1 MSDSAT
7 LRVGKIPYTNLFP
20 IFHALETR
28 FPLAGVRLVPG
39 HPAELNRMLREG
51 ALDLSPSSSI
61 EYALHPG
68 RYRLCPDL
76 SVASRE
82 KVMSVVLLSDLPLS
96 SLPDDPVAVTGRSD
110 TSAVLLEILLRE
122 SLGKRNR
129 LVRTSLPPDEALL
142 RHPAYLAIGDEAIR
156 ASLAGTARHVTD
168 LGAWWHRETGLPFVF
183 ALWIVSREAV
193 RDREA
198 QLRAFVR
205 TLLEAKETALAE
217 IRRQPDGVP
226 PGPEWIPPEFLRE
239 YWKNLSYDLDRELE
253 GLSLF
258 FRLAKRIGRIPEVP
272 PLDFLDPSPA
282 AAMVESGRNNG
293 RETMRIQKD
302 MKIEDVLRNFPQTI
316 PVFQR
321 FGFDCA
327 GCQLSQYED
336 VEHGARV
343 HRVDLEALLAGLNK
357 SVAGG

>member
-1 MSDSAT
+1 MIDTAK

-28 FPLAGVRLVPG
+28 FSLEGIRLVPG
-39 HPAELNRMLREG
+39 HPSELNRMLREG
-51 ALDLSPSSSI
+51 TLDCSPSSSI

-76 SVASRE
+76 SVSSRE
-82 KVMSVVLLSDLPLS
+82 KVMSVVLLSNMPLAV
-96 SLPDDPVAVTGRSD
+96 LPDDPVAVTGRSD
-110 TSAVLLEILLRE
+110 TSSVLLEILLRE

-129 LVRTSLPPDEALL
+129 MVRTSLPPADAML

-156 ASLAGTARHVTD
+156 ASLDGTARHATD
-168 LGAWWHRETGLPFVF
+168 LGAWWHEETGLPFVF

-193 RDREA
+193 REREP
-198 QLRAFVR
+198 QLRAFAR
-205 TLLEAKETALAE
+205 TLLEAKKIALAE
-217 IRRQPDGVP
+217 IRRRGGGAPHG
-226 PGPEWIPPEFLRE
+226 PGWIPPEFLRE

-258 FRLAKRIGRIPEVP
+258 FRMAKRIGRIRDVP
-272 PLDFLDPSPA
+272 PLDFLDPALP
-282 AAMVESGRNNG
+282 AAMVQSGGTDG
-293 RETMRIQKD
+293 RAAMRIHKD

-321 FGFDCA
+321 FGIDCA
-327 GCQLSQYED
+327 ECQLSQYEN

-343 HRVDLEALLAGLNK
+343 HRIDLEALLAGLNE
-357 SVAGG
+357 SVEAG

>member
-1 MSDSAT
+1 MSHTAT

-20 IFHALETR
+20 IFHVLETR
-28 FPLAGVRLVPG
+28 FPLEGIRLVPG
-39 HPAELNRMLREG
+39 HPADLNRMLREG

-61 EYALHPG
+61 EYALHPS

-82 KVMSVVLLSDLPLS
+82 KVMSVVLLSNMPIA

-110 TSAVLLEILLRE
+110 TSVVLLEVLLRE

-129 LVRTSLPPDEALL
+129 LVRTSLPPSEALL

-156 ASLAGTARHVTD
+156 ASLDGAARHVTD
-168 LGAWWHRETGLPFVF
+168 LGAWWHGETGLPFVF
-183 ALWIVSREAV
+183 ALWIVSRKAV
-193 RDREA
+193 KGREA
-198 QLRAFVR
+198 QLRRFAR
-205 TLLEAKETALAE
+205 TLLDAKGTALAE
-217 IRRQPDGVP
+217 IRECAGGVP
-226 PGPEWIPPEFLRE
+226 PGPGWIPPEFLRE

-258 FRLAKRIGRIPEVP
+258 FRLAKRIGRIPDVP
-272 PLDFLDPSPA
+272 PLDFLDLSPP
-282 AAMVESGRNNG
+282 AAMVQSGRADG
-293 RETMRIQKD
+293 RATMRIHKD

-316 PVFQR
+316 PVFRR
-321 FGFDCA
+321 FGIDCA
-327 GCQLSQYED
+327 ECQLSQYEN

-343 HRVDLEALLAGLNK
+343 HRIDLEALLAGLNE
-357 SVAGG
+357 SVEAG

>member
-1 MSDSAT
+1 MSGSET

-28 FPLAGVRLVPG
+28 FPSKGIRLVPG
-39 HPAELNRMLREG
+39 HPADLNRMLREG

-61 EYALHPG
+61 EYALHPV

-82 KVMSVVLLSDLPLS
+82 KVMSVLLLSNGPVA

-110 TSAVLLEILLRE
+110 TSTVLLEILLRE

-129 LVRTSLPPDEALL
+129 LVRTCLSPAEALR

-156 ASLAGTARHVTD
+156 ASLHGTARHVTD

-193 RDREA
+193 RGREA
-198 QLRAFVR
+198 HVRAFAR
-205 TLLEAKETALAE
+205 TLLEAKKIALAE
-217 IRRQPDGVP
+217 IRQGAGGIP
-226 PGPEWIPPEFLRE
+226 PGPRWIPPEFLRE
-239 YWKNLSYDLDRELE
+239 YWKNLSYGLDRELE

-258 FRLAKRIGRIPEVP
+258 FRLANRIGRIPDVP
-272 PLDFLDPSPA
+272 PLDFLDLTHPDT
-282 AAMVESGRNNG
+282 MVQSGGTDG
-293 RETMRIQKD
+293 RSTMRIHKD
-302 MKIEDVLRNFPQTI
+302 MKIEEVLRNFPQTL
-316 PVFQR
+316 PVFRR
-321 FGFDCA
+321 FGIDCA
-327 GCQLSQYED
+327 ECQLSQYEN
-336 VEHGARV
+336 VEHGAKV
-343 HRVDLEALLAGLNK
+343 HRIDLEALLARLNE
-357 SVAGG
+357 SVEAG